1 LKLRMAENSL
11 FAILLRSSAWVSFA
25 IAAAL
30 ALAAAALLPEGYKI
44 VGALSAS
51 PFAVIGALA
60 ALRQWRQPSAEEVAR
75 LREDVM
81 RMAWPAFA
89 QRLEEVFRRDGYEV
103 RRLDGR
109 DGMDFELERRGR
121 RMAVSA
127 RRWKS
132 ARTGAEALRALQAAR
147 AAGDIADA
155 LYIGLG
161 ELSENAR
168 PYAAQHRIAIWGG
181 FELAQAFKGP
191 LPALPRPT

>member
-25 IAAAL
+25 IAAVL

-51 PFAVIGALA
+51 PFAVIGVVA
-60 ALRQWRQPSAEEVAR
+60 ALRQWRQPSADEVERVREEATR
-75 LREDVM
+75 L
-81 RMAWPAFA
+81 AWPAFS
-89 QRLEEVFRRDGYEV
+89 QRLEDVFRRDGYEV

-109 DGMDFELERRGR
+109 NGMDFELERRGR

-147 AAGDIADA
+147 EAGDIADA

>member
-1 LKLRMAENSL
+1 MATAGAGAERTLGRRTDPRARPARTS
-11 FAILLRSSAWVSFA
+11 
-25 IAAAL
+25 
-30 ALAAAALLPEGYKI
+30 AALLPEGYKI

>member
-1 LKLRMAENSL
+1 MAENSL
-11 FAILLRSSAWVSFA
+11 FAILLRSSPWVSFGVT
-25 IAAAL
+25 AAL

-44 VGALSAS
+44 IGALSAS
-51 PFAVIGALA
+51 PFAVIGVLA
-60 ALRQWRQPSAEEVAR
+60 AVRRWREPGEEEVARVREEVAR
-75 LREDVM
+75 L
-81 RMAWPAFA
+81 AWPAFA
-89 QRLEEVFRRDGYEV
+89 RRLEEVFQRDGYEV
-103 RRLDGR
+103 QRIDGGE
-109 DGMDFELERRGR
+109 GMDFELERGGR

-147 AAGDIADA
+147 EAGDIADA

-181 FELAQAFKGP
+181 FELAQAFKGS
-191 LPALPRPT
+191 LPAFTRRA

>member
-1 LKLRMAENSL
+1 VKLRMAESSL

-25 IAAAL
+25 IAGGL
-30 ALAAAALLPEGYKI
+30 ALAAAALLPEGYKL

-51 PFAVIGALA
+51 PFAMIGVLA

-75 LREDVM
+75 VREELA
-81 RMAWPAFA
+81 RQAWPAFA

-103 RRLDGR
+103 RRIDGR
-109 DGMDFELERRGR
+109 EGMDFELERRGR

-132 ARTGAEALRALQAAR
+132 ARVGAEALRALQAAR
-147 AAGDIADA
+147 EAGDIADA

-161 ELSENAR
+161 DLSETAR
-168 PYAAQHRIAIWGG
+168 PYAAQHRIAVWGG

-191 LPALPRPT
+191 LPALIRSA

>member
-1 LKLRMAENSL
+1 MKLRMAENSL

-51 PFAVIGALA
+51 PFAVIGVLA
-60 ALRQWRQPSAEEVAR
+60 ALRQWRQPSVEEVAR
-75 LREDVM
+75 VREDAM